1 MSILDQLAPAQVRTL
16 YNAPF
21 AAAAYVG
28 LASGSMVD
36 FVGEMAAAGRFIAS
50 GAHPGQFGVLVDT
63 IVDLIQTLPANER
76 KQWEISYASHDT
88 MAMRMQARG
97 VVAEAAQIVRSL
109 PGADGYCH
117 WLMAAAR
124 AAALAATGGFFGM
137 GARQEIDIHEHA
149 AIEELARILLGLRH

>member
-1 MSILDQLAPAQVRTL
+1 MPMLDQLAPEQVRIL

-36 FVGEMAAAGRFIAS
+36 FVSEMAAAGRFIAG
-50 GAHPGQFGVLVDT
+50 GARPGQFGVLVDAIT
-63 IVDLIQTLPANER
+63 ALIQTLPPAER
-76 KQWEISYASHDT
+76 KQWEMSFASHDT
-88 MAMRMQARG
+88 GAMREQARS
-97 VVAEAAQIVRSL
+97 VVAAAAQVVQPL

-124 AAALAATGGFFGM
+124 AAALAATGGFFRA
-137 GARQEIDIHEHA
+137 GARQEIDVYEHA
-149 AIEELARILLGLRH
+149 AIEELARILLGLRR